1 MSPLKIFDNNKIL
14 WLAVVL
20 IIAGVFVMVSRS
32 LNDALNL
39 YAPRQE
45 TSMMEDSKTQSG
57 DAITQV
63 SQLPEVIEFKNA
75 VEEGGRSTFHVEREN
90 FGGAPQ
96 GTTAIRVFEVFPDH
110 QTTFGRYA
118 VDENSKIYR
127 YKNKTQFLRR
137 RENLIANEI
146 LWGINV
152 VLVINDTQHIFPLP
166 SRFTH

>member
-14 WLAVVL
+14 WLAVAL

-127 YKNKTQFLRR
+127 YD
-137 RENLIANEI
+137 
-146 LWGINV
+146 GV
-152 VLVINDTQHIFPLP
+152 NDTWE
-166 SRFTH
+166 SY